1 MRLLLTWTRRVV
13 MLMVLTGSVAA
24 PGGAETTVST
34 SNAAQGGLGGQLSAL
49 LGQERAAVGQL
60 ASGRF
65 EQILAA
71 PAAKPVE
78 VPPVAEPVVQ
88 AAAAQPEGVTPEGVA
103 PKVVAPKVVAP
114 KVVAPAAAKPVR
126 VLPFWAKAAAKPV
139 TPAKPVLDYSAT
151 FLAGIPAASGDAQF
165 ECLAQALYFEARGE
179 SVKGQFAVAE
189 VILNRVDSGLYPR
202 SICGVVKQGSR
213 YACQFSYVCDGYSE
227 QIRERAAYAQVAKV
241 ARLMIDGA
249 PRELTDGA
257 THFRTG
263 AVMPGWAR
271 KFTQTAKIGA
281 HYFHRQPMR
290 LASN

>member
-1 MRLLLTWTRRVV
+1 MRLLLTWTRRVA
-13 MLMVLTGSVAA
+13 MLMVLTGSVAVPA
-24 PGGAETTVST
+24 GADTTIST
-34 SNAAQGGLGGQLSAL
+34 SNAAEGGLGGQMSAL

-60 ASGRF
+60 ASGRY

-71 PAAKPVE
+71 PAAQPAAAQPAAAQPAAKL
-78 VPPVAEPVVQ
+78 VVQ
-88 AAAAQPEGVTPEGVA
+88 AAAAQPETLTPE
-103 PKVVAPKVVAP
+103 VVAPE
-114 KVVAPAAAKPVR
+114 AAKPVK

-139 TPAKPVLDYSAT
+139 TPVKPVLDYSPT
-151 FLAGIPAASGDAQF
+151 YLAGIPAASGDAQF

-213 YACQFSYVCDGYSE
+213 YACQFSYVCDGYSD

-249 PRELTDGA
+249 PRDLTAGA

-271 KFTQTAKIGA
+271 KFTQTARIGA

>member
-1 MRLLLTWTRRVV
+1 MRLLLTWTRRVA
-13 MLMVLTGSVAA
+13 MLMVLTGSVAVPA
-24 PGGAETTVST
+24 GADTTIST
-34 SNAAQGGLGGQLSAL
+34 SNAAEGGLGGQMSAL

-60 ASGRF
+60 ASGRY

-71 PAAKPVE
+71 PAAQPAAAQPAAKL
-78 VPPVAEPVVQ
+78 VVQ
-88 AAAAQPEGVTPEGVA
+88 AAAAQPETLTPE
-103 PKVVAPKVVAP
+103 VVAPE
-114 KVVAPAAAKPVR
+114 AAKPVK

-139 TPAKPVLDYSAT
+139 TPVKPVLDYSPT
-151 FLAGIPAASGDAQF
+151 YLAGIPAASGDAQF

-213 YACQFSYVCDGYSE
+213 YACQFSYVCDGYSD

-249 PRELTDGA
+249 PRDLTAGA

-271 KFTQTAKIGA
+271 KFTQTARIGA

>member
-1 MRLLLTWTRRVV
+1 MRLLLTWTRRVA
-13 MLMVLTGSVAA
+13 MLMVLTGSVAV

-34 SNAAQGGLGGQLSAL
+34 SNAAEGGLGGQMSAL

-60 ASGRF
+60 ASGRY

-71 PAAKPVE
+71 PAAQPAAAQ
-78 VPPVAEPVVQ
+78 PAAEPVVQ
-88 AAAAQPEGVTPEGVA
+88 VAAAQPEGVTPE
-103 PKVVAPKVVAP
+103 VVAPE
-114 KVVAPAAAKPVR
+114 AAKPVK

-139 TPAKPVLDYSAT
+139 TPAKPVLEYSAAY
-151 FLAGIPAASGDAQF
+151 LAGMPAASGDEQF
-165 ECLAQALYFEARGE
+165 QCLAQALYFEARGE

-202 SICGVVKQGSR
+202 SICGVVRQGSR
-213 YACQFSYVCDGYSE
+213 YACQFSYVCDGYSDR
-227 QIRERAAYAQVAKV
+227 IREPAAYAQVAKV

-249 PRELTDGA
+249 PRGLTAGA

-263 AVMPGWAR
+263 AVMPDWAR